1 MVHGMWNVP
10 GLVIRLSAALAGG
23 FSTTDHQG
31 SREVVI
37 HCNQLIIVGN
47 TYYHRKRWS
56 ETGVGNFF
64 FPHKGPESE
73 YLALHAKFRSLLQPF
88 HSVIPAP
95 KHSQT
100 ICEGMGVAVF
110 KKKKMLFT
118 ETENRMDLACQR

>member
-1 MVHGMWNVP
+1 MKNMVWNR
-10 GLVIRLSAALAGG
+10 GW
-23 FSTTDHQG
+23 Q
-31 SREVVI
+31 
-37 HCNQLIIVGN
+37 
-47 TYYHRKRWS
+47 
-56 ETGVGNFF
+56 FF